1 MSERLFVEAGD
12 IRLINFEPTRGTEQS
27 GTRPAIVVSS
37 SLMHSASRRI
47 IVCPIT
53 NNLAPWPTKVH
64 LPQSLKTKGMVLTDQ
79 VRAVDMS
86 ERSIRFLEKVDD
98 DFLFLVRSYVGR
110 LLDLEAVVR

>member
-1 MSERLFVEAGD
+1 MSAGLFVEAGD
-12 IRLINFEPTRGTEQS
+12 IRLIDFEPTKGTEQS

-53 NNLAPWPTKVH
+53 NNMAPWPTKVH
-64 LPQSLKTKGMVLTDQ
+64 LPRTLKTNGMVLTDQ
-79 VRAVDMS
+79 IRAIDLY
-86 ERSIRFLEKVDD
+86 ERDLRYIEKVDA

-110 LLDLEAVVR
+110 LLDLEAVRK